1 MTTANNFR
9 AAAVP
14 DAVLAASRQ
23 VWLAGLG
30 AAVVTR
36 EWADKEAGTMFR
48 KLVREG
54 TVVESR
60 AFRIVGERLDTSFT
74 QANVIWQRAR
84 RTVTTTA
91 KSLAEVTTSLVR
103 QAIPKTRASTASRQ
117 VAAPS
122 TKRPAKHARKT
133 APAAA
138 PSKRRTRTVKRVA
151 RGR

>member
-1 MTTANNFR
+1 MNTANNFR
-9 AAAVP
+9 AAALP

-60 AFRIVGERLDTSFT
+60 AFRIVGERIDTSVS
-74 QANVIWQRAR
+74 QAGVLWQRAR
-84 RTVTTTA
+84 RTATTTA
-91 KSLAEVTTSLVR
+91 RSIADVTTSLVR
-103 QAIPKTRASTASRQ
+103 QALPSSRSTATTTSR
-117 VAAPS
+117 A
-122 TKRPAKHARKT
+122 PAK
-133 APAAA
+133 
-138 PSKRRTRTVKRVA
+138 RTVKRTRNA
-151 RGR
+151 SASTAAKRGKRTTKRAAKG

>member
-1 MTTANNFR
+1 MTPANNFR

-36 EWADKEAGTMFR
+36 EWADKEAGSMFR

-91 KSLAEVTTSLVR
+91 KSIADATTSLVR
-103 QAIPKTRASTASRQ
+103 QAIPSSRPG
-117 VAAPS
+117 ATPKKAGPS
-122 TKRPAKHARKT
+122 VKRPAKRARKAASVS
-133 APAAA
+133 APT
-138 PSKRRTRTVKRVA
+138 KRRTRSTKRAVK
-151 RGR
+151 GS

>member
-60 AFRIVGERLDTSFT
+60 AFRIVGERLDTSFS
-74 QANVIWQRAR
+74 QANVFWQRAR
-84 RTVTTTA
+84 RTVATTA

-103 QAIPKTRASTASRQ
+103 QAMPASLPGAASKK
-117 VAAPS
+117 VARPS
-122 TKRPAKHARKT
+122 AKRPAKRARKAVPVS
-133 APAAA
+133 APA
-138 PSKRRTRTVKRVA
+138 KRRTRSAKRSVK
-151 RGR
+151 GS

>member
-1 MTTANNFR
+1 MTANNFR

-36 EWADKEAGTMFR
+36 EWADREAGTMFR

-60 AFRIVGERLDTSFT
+60 AFRIVGERLDTSFSR
-74 QANVIWQRAR
+74 ANVLWQQAR
-84 RTVTTTA
+84 HTVTTTA
-91 KSLAEVTTSLVR
+91 KSLADVTTSLVR
-103 QAIPKTRASTASRQ
+103 QAIPAKLPRAVSKNATRTSVKR
-117 VAAPS
+117 S
-122 TKRPAKHARKT
+122 TKRVGKT
-133 APAAA
+133 APVSASA
-138 PSKRRTRTVKRVA
+138 KRGKRSAKRAVK
-151 RGR
+151 GS

>member
-1 MTTANNFR
+1 MNTANNFR

-36 EWADKEAGTMFR
+36 EWADKEASTMFR

-60 AFRIVGERLDTSFT
+60 AFRVVGERLDTSFA
-74 QANVIWQRAR
+74 QASTLGQRAR
-84 RTVTTTA
+84 RTVATTA
-91 KSLAEVTTSLVR
+91 KTLAEATTSLVR
-103 QAIPKTRASTASRQ
+103 QAIPASTPVSSNKVARPSAKRPLKRARK
-117 VAAPS
+117 AAPVS
-122 TKRPAKHARKT
+122 
-133 APAAA
+133 AP
-138 PSKRRTRTVKRVA
+138 KRRARSAKRA
-151 RGR
+151 GKGS